1 MLRIKTN
8 VYDDS
13 SDYSDLYKRYTE
25 GLKEYKIDL
34 VDEDDDRYNKYI
46 STCIVIPFL
55 EINLIVQVHAIDDS
69 GQIKYYLLGY
79 LKSHDFSDEHI
90 TLVHASIGWDRIYNY
105 EKLYEALDGNYKSFN
120 REEWMM
126 NLEMI
131 NKVCNAVLHRYL
143 CNRGRWRN
151 DYAIDEDGDAMDID
165 DYLLYIEF

>member
-8 VYDDS
+8 VYDENL
-13 SDYSDLYKRYTE
+13 DYSELYEQYAE

-34 VDEDDDRYNKYI
+34 VDKDDDRYNEYI
-46 STCIVIPFL
+46 STCVVIPFFDL
-55 EINLIVQVHAIDDS
+55 KLIVQVHGIDDS

-79 LKSHDFSDEHI
+79 VKCEDFSHEHI
-90 TLVHASIGWDRIYNY
+90 TIIHASLGDDRIYNY

-131 NKVCNAVLHRYL
+131 NKVCSAILHRYL

-151 DYAIDEDGDAMDID
+151 GYRDDVEGDGMDID
-165 DYLLYIEF
+165 DYLLYLEF